1 MQGEDGC
8 ALPWLLEGQSQAG
21 GGSEQP
27 PTQEGSAGAV
37 PSAPVESA
45 LVAVHLRL
53 EVPEEAWL
61 SVLAESLTLPTT
73 LPTSSFTRLSLT
85 TVCNAS
91 RQDAAISCTCCMGY
105 QWNISFCS
113 SHQRCPDSPRH
124 PPCRCLIFRH
134 SEPSYCQLLPPG
146 EPGRELENRS
156 VQAPWNQSLPSSRHT
171 PGSTLQLTLRFS
183 QEFASLRWL
192 LRSPGEHNSPLG
204 PGAQVSLIPSQD
216 QAALPVT
223 PMPQEWAGEHTS
235 SFKAQGVLWELYQVV
250 NVSLRA
256 AHLLDQLS
264 VFCTSSSGFQLSC
277 CVPNTSLTY
286 MATWSSGE
294 DSEAPFLHTLS
305 PQCLVQAVQHCPATN
320 ITSTCELQSQGSAS
334 LRVPVSITEIQDGDI
349 MCSEDSWN
357 ITKAVFR
364 VLADLIRLQSLEERT
379 MLPSDLLSLLNNTEH
394 LGMVVAQDQGQLKPK
409 ILQNIL
415 ITVDKILDM
424 NISSLWTAVQ
434 VQYPRMPSFFLWAME
449 TLASRLHLLNRSF
462 TLNLTNVFLHSQIY
476 PPTSSSNYIIALPLV
491 QAQIPWHSLA
501 PHVPNGTSVRI
512 TSLLLQKLDHL
523 LPTNYG
529 QGLGDDLY
537 VTSGHILSI
546 SIMAGHQAIRQAN
559 VIMHFEAIS
568 GVPHCVFW
576 NYNLFW
582 PKGGWSKEGC
592 RVAFAKRTAQC
603 ICEHLTAFS
612 ILMSKHS
619 APQDPALDLLSQVG
633 LGASIMAL
641 LACLAVYR
649 LVWKCVV
656 RNKIAYF
663 RHAALLNMALCLLA
677 ADTCFLGSLLFQPEP
692 QSLFCLTTAFFSHF
706 LYLATFFWMLAQAL
720 VLAHHLLFVFHPL
733 SKHRV
738 LTLMVILGYLCPL
751 CLAGATMGLYLP
763 RKKYLRPGLCWLDA
777 KGGAYY
783 TFVGPVLIIVG
794 VNGLVLA
801 MAVLK
806 LLRPS
811 LSEGPPA
818 EKRQALLGVVKALL
832 VLTPVFGLT
841 WVLSLATLLETGSI
855 VPHYIF
861 TIFNAFQGV
870 FILLFGCLMD
880 RKVLEALQKRFCH
893 TQAPRSAISL
903 GTSEIHISD
912 QSKGGRES
920 SSRGKDVTD

>member
-1 MQGEDGC
+1 MVS
-8 ALPWLLEGQSQAG
+8 PTTPLLLLAVTLSLLGSPGATAFQPGQSQAG
-21 GGSEQP
+21 RGSEQP
-27 PTQEGSAGAV
+27 PTQEGSAG
-37 PSAPVESA
+37 ESA

-53 EVPEEAWL
+53 EVPEAAWL

-73 LPTSSFTRLSLT
+73 LPSSSFTRLSLT

-91 RQDAAISCTCCMGY
+91 RQDAAISCTCCTGY
-105 QWNISFCS
+105 QWNVSFCS
-113 SHQRCPDSPRH
+113 SHQRCPDSPWH

-146 EPGRELENRS
+146 EPGRELENHN
-156 VQAPWNQSLPSSRHT
+156 VQ
-171 PGSTLQLTLRFS
+171 
-183 QEFASLRWL
+183 
-192 LRSPGEHNSPLG
+192 GER
-204 PGAQVSLIPSQD
+204 
-216 QAALPVT
+216 T
-223 PMPQEWAGEHTS
+223 C

-250 NVSLRA
+250 NVSLEA

-294 DSEAPFLHTLS
+294 DSE
-305 PQCLVQAVQHCPATN
+305 
-320 ITSTCELQSQGSAS
+320 
-334 LRVPVSITEIQDGDI
+334 DGDI

-364 VLADLIRLQSLEERT
+364 VLADLTRLQSLEERT

-394 LGMVVAQDQGQLKPK
+394 LGMVIAQNQGQLKPE

-415 ITVDKILDM
+415 ITMDKILDM

-434 VQYPRMPSFFLWAME
+434 VQYPRMPSFFLWAVE
-449 TLASRLHLLNRSF
+449 TLASRLHLLNRSI

-476 PPTSSSNYIIALPLV
+476 PPTSSSNYIMALPLV
-491 QAQIPWHSLA
+491 QAHIPWHSLA

-529 QGLGDDLY
+529 QELGDDLY
-537 VTSGHILSI
+537 VTSGRILSI
-546 SIMAGHQAIRQAN
+546 SVMAGRQAIKQAN
-559 VIMHFEAIS
+559 VIMHFEAIN

-576 NYNLFW
+576 NYSLFW

-592 RVAFAKRTAQC
+592 RVAFAKHTAQC

-612 ILMSKHS
+612 ILMSQHS
-619 APQDPALDLLSQVG
+619 APHDPALELLSQVG
-633 LGASIMAL
+633 LGTSIMAL

-649 LVWKCVV
+649 LVWRCVV

-663 RHAALLNMALCLLA
+663 RHAALVNMTFCLLF

-692 QSLFCLTTAFFSHF
+692 QSLFCLAAAFFSHF

-720 VLAHHLLFVFHPL
+720 VLAHQLLFVFHPL

-751 CLAGATMGLYLP
+751 GLAGATIGLYLP
-763 RKKYLRPGLCWLDA
+763 QEKYLRQGLCWLDA

-832 VLTPVFGLT
+832 VLTPIFGLT

-880 RKVLEALQKRFCH
+880 RKVLEALRKRFCR
-893 TQAPRSAISL
+893 TQAPSSAISL
-903 GTSEIHISD
+903 GTNETHVSD

-920 SSRGKDVTD
+920 SR

>member
-1 MQGEDGC
+1 MVSPTTPQ
-8 ALPWLLEGQSQAG
+8 LLLAVTLSLLGSPGATAFQLGQSQAG

-27 PTQEGSAGAV
+27 PTQEGSAG
-37 PSAPVESA
+37 ESA

-156 VQAPWNQSLPSSRHT
+156 IQ
-171 PGSTLQLTLRFS
+171 
-183 QEFASLRWL
+183 
-192 LRSPGEHNSPLG
+192 
-204 PGAQVSLIPSQD
+204 
-216 QAALPVT
+216 
-223 PMPQEWAGEHTS
+223 GEHTR
-235 SFKAQGVLWELYQVV
+235 SFKAQRVLWELYQVV

-364 VLADLIRLQSLEERT
+364 VQASHPGPMGKRDVVKGAPASVLADLIRLQSLEERT

-501 PHVPNGTSVRI
+501 AHVPNGTSVRI

-903 GTSEIHISD
+903 GTNEIHISD

-920 SSRGKDVTD
+920 SR